1 MNAELALYN
10 AKTNTINTLAER
22 IETERLKAND
32 MEREL
37 KMKKE
42 YIRSDAF
49 QNLGTTLTKKKK
61 RNYDPN
67 ETTPEQIQIQIR
79 DLGSEAKKL
88 LNKGRQEIDNEN
100 QRQEYLIQLEKSLD
114 TIKGHYKDKT
124 DQEKAINGAQQ
135 LLETKTQ
142 NKLSENV
149 YDYNL
154 ANAERAAEFMKM
166 LSNISPDILI
176 DDNSIERYKKDS
188 DFVNFPWD
196 LSETTRE
203 D

>member
-1 MNAELALYN
+1 M
-10 AKTNTINTLAER
+10 
-22 IETERLKAND
+22 
-32 MEREL
+32 
-37 KMKKE
+37 
-42 YIRSDAF
+42 
-49 QNLGTTLTKKKK
+49 
-61 RNYDPN
+61 
-67 ETTPEQIQIQIR
+67 
-79 DLGSEAKKL
+79 

-100 QRQEYLIQLEKSLD
+100 QRQEYMIQLEKSLD
-114 TIKGHYKDKT
+114 TIKSHYKDKT
-124 DQEKAINGAQQ
+124 EQEKAISGVQQ

-176 DDNSIERYKKDS
+176 DDESIEQYKKDS
-188 DFVNFPWD
+188 DFVNFPWN